1 MGVPAPPGQGR
12 VLAIDWG
19 ERYLGFAVS
28 DEGQCLARPLGV
40 HRRGELAADLEA
52 VVGRMDG
59 VVEIV
64 VGRPRRTDGRPGPSE
79 AKALEF
85 TRWLQDSVGCPVNTC
100 DEWLTTVIAQQRMA
114 SSGRMPGRVDAEAA
128 AVLLQGYLDRQARSM
143 PRKQRENCS
152 GKKGGIAVPGDEEF
166 GEEEWVTLTDE
177 DGQDHD
183 FAILDVIE
191 VDNREYAVLVPAESD
206 GESEDEDAVIFRLE
220 TGQDGNDVLVN
231 IEDDQEW
238 DRVAGVWETMSEAE
252 VDGEDDPETED

>member
-1 MGVPAPPGQGR
+1 M
-12 VLAIDWG
+12 
-19 ERYLGFAVS
+19 
-28 DEGQCLARPLGV
+28 
-40 HRRGELAADLEA
+40 
-52 VVGRMDG
+52 
-59 VVEIV
+59 
-64 VGRPRRTDGRPGPSE
+64 
-79 AKALEF
+79 
-85 TRWLQDSVGCPVNTC
+85 
-100 DEWLTTVIAQQRMA
+100 
-114 SSGRMPGRVDAEAA
+114 
-128 AVLLQGYLDRQARSM
+128 
-143 PRKQRENCS
+143 
-152 GKKGGIAVPGDEEF
+152 PGDEEF

-252 VDGEDDPETED
+252 VDGEDDPEIED